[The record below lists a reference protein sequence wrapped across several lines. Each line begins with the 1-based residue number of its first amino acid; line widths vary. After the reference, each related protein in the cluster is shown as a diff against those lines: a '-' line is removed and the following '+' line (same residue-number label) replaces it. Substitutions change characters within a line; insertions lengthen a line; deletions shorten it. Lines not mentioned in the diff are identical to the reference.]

1 MYGTWSR
8 DPGRSLVLP
17 QIVTGRGFD
26 SRQVHWAKARI
37 ILLSDLASASEEYG
51 HNCPRRDGPEAG
63 FRNCGSRHSDAE
75 PNSL

>member
-26 SRQVHWAKARI
+26 SRQVQWAKAREDNR
-37 ILLSDLASASEEYG
+37 LHLARKGDAVAYAGG
-51 HNCPRRDGPEAG
+51 HDNVKAVRPTQKGRLCRGA
-63 FRNCGSRHSDAE
+63 
-75 PNSL
+75 